1 MQRVIIAGVDR
12 SARSRA
18 AADWATREALLRGL
32 PLRVVHVVPPA
43 PLDPVEQ
50 WPYRPAAVADHVVAE
65 LVERHPALHVR
76 GESHTGMPAPVLRAV
91 GEEAE
96 LVVLGLRG
104 EGGTA
109 GSTMGATAAALAEGS
124 AGPVVLV
131 PGPLVGQGPPRPSA
145 GVTVG
150 VDVRDPV
157 GGALDFAFD
166 AARLRGARL
175 HAVYAWKLPASA
187 AASPFPVLEED
198 RATWEDHEVQLL
210 SDVLRPWRRKYP
222 DVDVLEDVMLFPPVE
237 ALVHASEGAEL
248 VVVGRR
254 SASGATLRELLERSR
269 CPVAVV
275 PA

>member
-12 SARSRA
+12 SACSRA
-18 AADWATREALLRGL
+18 AAEWATREALLRGL
-32 PLRVVHVVPPA
+32 PLRVVHVEPPA

-65 LVERHPALHVR
+65 LVERHPALRVR
-76 GESHTGMPAPVLRAV
+76 GESHTGTPAPVLRAV
-91 GEEAE
+91 AEKAE

-104 EGGTA
+104 EGGGA
-109 GSTMGATAAALAEGS
+109 GNRVGATAAALAER
-124 AGPVVLV
+124 ADGPVVLV
-131 PGPLVGQGPPRPSA
+131 PGPHVGPPRTSA

-150 VDVRDPV
+150 VDVRDPL
-157 GGALDFAFD
+157 GGALDFAFEE
-166 AARLRGARL
+166 ARLRGARL
-175 HAVYAWKLPASA
+175 HAVYGWRLPASA

-210 SDVLRPWRRKYP
+210 SDVLRPWRTKYP
-222 DVDVLEDVMLFPPVE
+222 DVDVLEDVVLFTPAD

-248 VVVGRR
+248 VVLGRN
-254 SASGATLRELLERSR
+254 SAPGATLRDLLERSR